1 MQTPEWANLIC
12 ASFPK
17 TISGQ
22 VRYRVLWAPDRIEF
36 CYGKLLRAYPH
47 IGNRWILEVLVP
59 WEKFG
64 PWHEAAFG
72 PKPQDGE
79 FCHSHT
85 IQYSTDGGKTQEF
98 MSLED
103 FGVDN
108 LRLLITCVE
117 RGKMIQA
124 WQMKNHRDAMLE
136 QEDKEWAAKFSDIYD
151 EASGSGLIGGPLGE
165 NMTNLNP
172 AKKRS
177 DETVITTLEDLPPSV
192 RAKFACRPGSVKQI
206 S

>member
-1 MQTPEWANLIC
+1 MNAPEWANQIC
-12 ASFPK
+12 TSFPK
-17 TISGQ
+17 SKSGLT
-22 VRYRVLWAPDRIEF
+22 RYRLTWAPDRLEM
-36 CYGKLLRAYPH
+36 CYGKQVRAYPH
-47 IGNRWILEVLVP
+47 IGEFWILEVLVP

-85 IQYSTDGGKTQEF
+85 IRWSNDNGKTWEF

-103 FGVDN
+103 FGAES
-108 LRLLITCVE
+108 LRLLIQCVE
-117 RGKMIQA
+117 AGKMIQA
-124 WQMKNHRDAMLE
+124 WQMRNRRDEMVAEEEKEEHRIY
-136 QEDKEWAAKFSDIYD
+136 SDVYD
-151 EASGSGLIGGPLGE
+151 EHSGVGLIGGPLGE

-177 DETVITTLEDLPPSV
+177 DDTRIVLLEDLPASEQ
-192 RAKFACRPGSVKQI
+192 AKYRCKPGSVKQI

>member
-1 MQTPEWANLIC
+1 MQAPEWANQIC

-17 TISGQ
+17 SRSGLD
-22 VRYRVLWAPDRIEF
+22 RYRVRYAPDCTEL
-36 CYGKLLRAYPH
+36 CYGKQRKSYPH
-47 IGNRWILEVLVP
+47 IGEFWILEVLVP

-64 PWHEAAFG
+64 LWNEPAFG
-72 PKPQDGE
+72 PKPLDGA

-85 IQYSTDGGKTQEF
+85 IKWSEDNGKTWQY

-103 FGVDN
+103 FGAES
-108 LRLLITCVE
+108 LRLLIQCVE
-117 RGKMIQA
+117 AGRMIQA
-124 WQMKNHRDAMLE
+124 WQMRNHRDAMLE
-136 QEDKEWAAKFSDIYD
+136 TEEKESRRIFSDIYD
-151 EASGSGLIGGPLGE
+151 DAVGVGLVGGPLGE

-177 DETVITTLEDLPPSV
+177 DDTKIITLDDLTPAEQ
-192 RAKFACRPGSVKQI
+192 AKYRCRPGSVKQI